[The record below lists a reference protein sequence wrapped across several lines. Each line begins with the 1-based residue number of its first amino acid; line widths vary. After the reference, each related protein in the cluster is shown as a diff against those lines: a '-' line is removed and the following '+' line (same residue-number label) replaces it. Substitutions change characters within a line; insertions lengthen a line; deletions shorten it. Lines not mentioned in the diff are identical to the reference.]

1 MHYIPEVKGVEQV
14 SSSRSLRRDDAIE
27 HAADADRCST
37 SHLFQVLDV
46 EEEIALDEFSKL
58 EQKLNRDKE
67 SERKRESSMGF
78 SV

>member
-14 SSSRSLRRDDAIE
+14 SPSRVPRRVIHSTLSPILTTSSPL
-27 HAADADRCST
+27 
-37 SHLFQVLDV
+37 HLQVLDV